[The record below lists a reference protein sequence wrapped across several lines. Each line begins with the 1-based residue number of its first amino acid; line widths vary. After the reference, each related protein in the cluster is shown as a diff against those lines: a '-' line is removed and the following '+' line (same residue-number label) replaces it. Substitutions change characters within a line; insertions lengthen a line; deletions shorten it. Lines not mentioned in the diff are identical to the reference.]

1 MTATD
6 TTAPV
11 GRTEADTW
19 AAGWAMLLGD
29 AFAAADRAGRVEWRE
44 GGGGP
49 LHVSSGDTRLTVA
62 VAPGSYQTSPDGRD
76 WADGGTAPDGG
87 YGPRVAFDSEADGV
101 APFLP
106 PAGRAD
112 RGLVRALLAA
122 LGALDALPSGMGWRH
137 GELVA
142 TLRHTPH
149 RRGTSRRSVVS
160 HVLARVDSDGLSLCD
175 VPA

>member
-1 MTATD
+1 
-6 TTAPV
+6 
-11 GRTEADTW
+11 
-19 AAGWAMLLGD
+19 MLLGD

-112 RGLVRALLAA
+112 RVPVVLGEMHPRGGGDGDQDRVVARIAQMGEITFLA
-122 LGALDALPSGMGWRH
+122 P
-137 GELVA
+137 
-142 TLRHTPH
+142 
-149 RRGTSRRSVVS
+149 
-160 HVLARVDSDGLSLCD
+160 
-175 VPA
+175 